1 MKLLNKINSWS
12 DTTEKKLNEVVDGA
26 VETIHRKHR
35 EKQDWK
41 NWEGLVTLGSTYII
55 QMGYICN

>member
-26 VETIHRKHR
+26 VETIHK
-35 EKQDWK
+35 EA
-41 NWEGLVTLGSTYII
+41 
-55 QMGYICN
+55 